1 MLFKTCLELYK
12 NAELWRL
19 KSTLDKVTICVKKHS
34 LDILLANSS
43 S

>member
-1 MLFKTCLELYK
+1 MQVTQYC
-12 NAELWRL
+12 N
-19 KSTLDKVTICVKKHS
+19 TLLLKVTFPNTAICVKKHS

>member
-1 MLFKTCLELYK
+1 MQVAQYCDALLL
-12 NAELWRL
+12 
-19 KSTLDKVTICVKKHS
+19 KVTFLNTAICVKKHS